1 MSFANLVNTTLTNT
15 ILMPYRYLGK
25 DAEGENSMI
34 EPPKI
39 AKTFKNPQTEDI
51 PTTKDFKIS
60 IKSSG
65 DKTATEMTY
74 CKTLSGFTVSRA
86 HAEQKAGGVY
96 DYTALLPSAS
106 VVYTDITLGHVATTD
121 AFFLKWLIDGT
132 DQGCG
137 IYAQL
142 EITIGKKGKGQ
153 VIYTLNGAIPTSW
166 TFGGTFAA
174 SATATPVVVMDT
186 IIVAYSSLDVR
197 AV

>member
-15 ILMPYRYLGK
+15 ILMPYRNPG
-25 DAEGENSMI
+25 DGAEVEGSMI
-34 EPPKI
+34 TVPDI
-39 AKTFKNPQTEDI
+39 VGTFKNPKTTDI

-60 IKSSG
+60 IKSPG
-65 DKTATEMTY
+65 DTIAHEMTY
-74 CKTLSGFTVSRA
+74 CKTLSGFTVSRS
-86 HAEQKAGGVY
+86 HTEQKAGGVY

-106 VVYTDITLGHVATTD
+106 IVYTDITLGHVATTD
-121 AFFLKWLIDGT
+121 AFFLKWLIDGA
-132 DQGCG
+132 DQGCA

-174 SATATPVVVMDT
+174 SATATPVVVMDS